1 MYALTEH
8 LLAQRG
14 RSLHGW
20 VSVAFPT
27 HDFPPFCGAGLLQ
40 RRVEVWEASP
50 QVAVQAENGFQGD
63 QPPST
68 VKEKNSVIFL
78 P

>member
-14 RSLHGW
+14 RSLHSW

-27 HDFPPFCGAGLLQ
+27 HGFPPFSGAGLLQ
-40 RRVEVWEASP
+40 SRVDVWKALP

-68 VKEKNSVIFL
+68 VK
-78 P
+78 

>member
-27 HDFPPFCGAGLLQ
+27 HGFPPFCGAGLLQ

-68 VKEKNSVIFL
+68 VKEKIV
-78 P
+78 